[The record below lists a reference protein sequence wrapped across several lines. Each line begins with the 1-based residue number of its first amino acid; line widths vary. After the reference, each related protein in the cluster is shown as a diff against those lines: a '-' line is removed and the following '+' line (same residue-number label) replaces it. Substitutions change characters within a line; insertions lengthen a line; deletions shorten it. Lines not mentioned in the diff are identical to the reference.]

1 MEQLFEGKVF
11 EILPI
16 TNGII
21 FSYFS
26 GEQEDGTV
34 QVSYKMI
41 SFENRRIT
49 DIAKNIYMVTKF
61 GNGYKAVEK
70 LCENYITVKSLLL
83 PGGNFFILHND
94 GTAQL
99 VGSDGEPIWTGLL
112 TYRGFVPSDIIL
124 FGDGLWAC
132 YEEAN
137 IILKFSLTNMKQELR
152 IGGKESPFEGPCDL
166 FDENDTLIICNKK
179 SSKIQKIDLNTYDIT
194 EIQTFEEPLY
204 QYVSV
209 NGYQFVALESG
220 LYVI

>member
-1 MEQLFEGKVF
+1 MEQIFEGKVF
-11 EILPI
+11 EILP
-16 TNGII
+16 TSNGII
-21 FSYFS
+21 FSYFN
-26 GEQEDGTV
+26 GEQDDGTV

-99 VGSDGEPIWTGLL
+99 VGSDGEPIWTGSL
-112 TYRGFVPSDIIL
+112 TYRGFAPADIIL

-132 YEEAN
+132 YKEAN
-137 IILKFSLTNMKQELR
+137 ILLKFGLENMKQELR
-152 IGGKESPFEGPCDL
+152 IGGKESPFDGPCDL
-166 FDENDTLIICNKK
+166 FDEDGNLVVCSKN
-179 SSKIQKIDLNTYDIT
+179 SAKIQTLNLNDYEVGDM
-194 EIQTFEEPLY
+194 ESFEEPLL
-204 QYVSV
+204 QYVKV
-209 NGYQFVALESG
+209 GNYKFVVLESG
-220 LYVI
+220 LYVL